1 MPVYFSP
8 PCKCRGRNQTNE
20 GVRVCVQSLG
30 ASIFQL
36 INFIF
41 THLFLNVL
49 SDGNAAGCSSE
60 VLTWQM
66 GLKRGSQPV
75 SEAGFQFKVSFF
87 FSFIIHEKW
96 ELSMASSLSVQGV
109 LLIQYKS
116 YTWSVWCCNAPLG
129 GKHIFKDS
137 GGEELLMYVF
147 FPSLKVCWLTQT
159 DSFIAAKSLSCLYL
173 F

>member
-87 FSFIIHEKW
+87 F
-96 ELSMASSLSVQGV
+96 
-109 LLIQYKS
+109 LLLFMKS
-116 YTWSVWCCNAPLG
+116 ENYPWRVHWAYRACCLFNTKATLDQFG
-129 GKHIFKDS
+129 AVMLRSEANTFLKIV

-147 FPSLKVCWLTQT
+147 FQVSKSVGWLKPTA
-159 DSFIAAKSLSCLYL
+159 S
-173 F
+173 